1 MIFKRLKKK
10 SNQKYLNN
18 SLNNRTPLVDERVIQ
33 SVGVILNSNE
43 FKNSDQLLSLLRSL
57 DIKEN
62 KIKFITFIDDH
73 KSRPNSWDAYFY
85 PENFKWRGNIEGV
98 DLTDFVN
105 ESFDMLISYYQINQ
119 LELHLVTTL
128 SKAKFKIGI
137 SNVDER
143 LHDLI
148 ISIDPN
154 QVEIFKKELLKYLKV
169 FNKI

>member
-10 SNQKYLNN
+10 SNQKYLNKN
-18 SLNNRTPLVDERVIQ
+18 LNNRKPLVDDSIIQ
-33 SVGVILNSNE
+33 SVGVILNNNE
-43 FKNSDQLLSLLRSL
+43 FRDADQLLSLLRSI

-62 KIKFITFIDDH
+62 KIKFITLIDDH
-73 KSRPNSWDAYFY
+73 ESRPNSWDAYFY
-85 PENFKWRGNIEGV
+85 PENFKWKGKIEGA

-105 ESFDMLISYYQINQ
+105 ESFDVLISYYQINQ
-119 LELHLVTTL
+119 LELHLATTL

-154 QVEIFKKELLKYLKV
+154 QVEIFKKELLKYLKF